1 MVIMAREQKWLVD
14 HYDEVEQYTG
24 KWVVI
29 LNNRV
34 IAAGKTAKAALKRA
48 KSKGVKGT
56 PLVTKILPKDEKV
69 HVL

>member
-1 MVIMAREQKWLVD
+1 MAREQKWLVD

-48 KSKGVKGT
+48 KWYYLRNPEAIDNCCPFSQ
-56 PLVTKILPKDEKV
+56 
-69 HVL
+69 